1 MFLVSQSYPTL
12 GDPTDSSLPGSSVHG
27 DSPGKNTRVGCHDF
41 LQGIFPTQGSNPGH
55 LYYRRIFYPLRHQ
68 GSPNTRILR
77 WTLSDAVSFGTNI
90 QILSLTYT
98 QHTHTHTHIH
108 VNHMYLPIST
118 KILSPL
124 GDITL
129 ILWKATKPLMLN
141 CKFSKAIKEGRIGTK
156 FQQVPQGNSK
166 SGFQRFFLE
175 IAFAVRVFI
184 NTLLR
189 CRKSFTEKTWIY
201 LQIHVLKGFHY
212 STWSSLYKKK
222 NT

>member
-1 MFLVSQSYPTL
+1 MTSSRGSFQPRDQTQVTCIIGEFFTLWDTREAQTQEYSGGLFQMRYHLVPTFKY
-12 GDPTDSSLPGSSVHG
+12 SLSHTH
-27 DSPGKNTRVGCHDF
+27 NT
-41 LQGIFPTQGSNPGH
+41 
-55 LYYRRIFYPLRHQ
+55 
-68 GSPNTRILR
+68 
-77 WTLSDAVSFGTNI
+77 
-90 QILSLTYT
+90 
-98 QHTHTHTHIH
+98 HTHTHIHIH